1 MSVSGWSN
9 GRVQFFLA
17 GQNSNFEIC
26 EGATQRP
33 GHEEPWCAYGMPML
47 CHSAIAV
54 DARKLSVIQYDIL
67 WHDCD
72 MIVTWLWS
80 HVITMGII
88 IIRIYK
94 NHKQHVN
101 LTNAYHDLAMR
112 RSWPCVGQHSGW
124 CQWSR
129 RGQSAVLRWNH
140 TGHHSSDPHSSGRR
154 NNRQMC
160 HQMRILAEV
169 SSSACWARNPF
180 PASQA
185 HNGRLVAVAGQLVT
199 AMPQRNSCR
208 DPRPE
213 AKDPKADTGRGAVLQ
228 GRKKLTISSISIYI
242 SIYIYISIN
251 IYILYIII
259 SI

>member
-94 NHKQHVN
+94 NHN
-101 LTNAYHDLAMR
+101 
-112 RSWPCVGQHSGW
+112 RSMCHLFWSFNQGHSRNWSPTWPGIPC
-124 CQWSR
+124 
-129 RGQSAVLRWNH
+129 AVLGLFVSTCLCCRK
-140 TGHHSSDPHSSGRR
+140 HSAKAQAIGD
-154 NNRQMC
+154 NTNDK
-160 HQMRILAEV
+160 E
-169 SSSACWARNPF
+169 
-180 PASQA
+180 SQ
-185 HNGRLVAVAGQLVT
+185 NEST
-199 AMPQRNSCR
+199 F
-208 DPRPE
+208 
-213 AKDPKADTGRGAVLQ
+213 TF
-228 GRKKLTISSISIYI
+228 
-242 SIYIYISIN
+242 
-251 IYILYIII
+251 
-259 SI
+259 